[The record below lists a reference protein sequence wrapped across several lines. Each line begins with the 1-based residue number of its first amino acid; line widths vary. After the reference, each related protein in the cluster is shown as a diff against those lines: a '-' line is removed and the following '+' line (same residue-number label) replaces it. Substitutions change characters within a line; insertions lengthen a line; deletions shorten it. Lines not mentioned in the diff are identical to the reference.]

1 MILAV
6 ISLEGGALTVA
17 LAAVGSYV
25 GMKVAQ
31 ARHDTKIAA
40 NTDRI
45 TENKQTLDKKDNE
58 LKEEIKDLEGRVRA
72 VERGETGLSTEV
84 KSIFKAIEK
93 LGDKIDER

>member
-1 MILAV
+1 MSLAV
-6 ISLEGGALTVA
+6 ITLEGGALTVA

-31 ARHDTKIAA
+31 ARHDAKINA
-40 NTDRI
+40 NADKI
-45 TENKQTLDKKDNE
+45 VENKETSDKKDQE
-58 LKEEIKDLEGRVRA
+58 LKDEIKDLEERVRA